1 MHQQNQTNKQMTN
14 QMTDHDELIEISEK
28 LTAIAREQAE
38 VIRQIKLSLEASE
51 LRMAKILSA
60 LSTPTNQSK

>member
-1 MHQQNQTNKQMTN
+1 MTN
-14 QMTDHDELIEISEK
+14 QPTTHDELIEISEN
-28 LTAIAREQAE
+28 LTAIAAEQAE